1 MSKSKGKLAKTTSNK
16 LAEKSE
22 FVEVYTTQRNRVGG
36 RTANRLTSTTPTR
49 INYGNGSSYEVNF

>member
-1 MSKSKGKLAKTTSNK
+1 MSKGPGKLAKVGSNK
-16 LAEKSE
+16 LAERSE

-49 INYGNGSSYEVNF
+49 VNTGSGVTYEVNF